1 MLFEPCDGLKRRPND
16 ILTIVGAVAA
26 ASTWRISSYFNICR
40 QISDFTRFSRREGF
54 GLHPSA
60 ALSKVSS

>member
-26 ASTWRISSYFNICR
+26 ASTWRISSFNIGR